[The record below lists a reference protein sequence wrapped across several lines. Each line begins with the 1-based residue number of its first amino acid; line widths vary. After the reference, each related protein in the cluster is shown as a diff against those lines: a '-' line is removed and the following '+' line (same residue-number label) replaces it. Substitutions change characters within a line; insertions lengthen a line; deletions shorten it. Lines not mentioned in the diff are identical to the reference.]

1 MSENRRLPVTGLA
14 VAALGVA
21 AAAAATMCVI
31 TLGGSA
37 SATDPGSAPRT
48 VVATVGPSSPQAVP
62 QAVTVTAE
70 VPVRIERTQPEA
82 AGAALDLRQI
92 VYTIDGVQRPNDPV
106 TVVYADETGSLRTLE
121 NVTLP
126 WTLTVVANL
135 PVNYVTANSRG
146 SLLNCWIT
154 DAGGNTV
161 VSLTDNGISTTCN
174 R

>member
-48 VVATVGPSSPQAVP
+48 VVATVGPSPQAVP

-92 VYTIDGVQRPNDPV
+92 VYTVDGVQRPNDPV

-135 PVNYVTANSRG
+135 PVNYVTANSHG

-161 VSLTDNGISTTCN
+161 VSQTDNGISTTCN